1 MNQDQALTRL
11 RAIADEV
18 REYQG
23 TEQMNLVTRL
33 CASLAEIYRHE
44 LVSVPVDQLEFRQA
58 LAQQMEHLEKF
69 LSGGNEDPR
78 I

>member
-1 MNQDQALTRL
+1 MNQDQALEQL

-18 REYQG
+18 REYNG
-23 TEQMNLVTRL
+23 TEQMRLITRL
-33 CASLAEIYRHE
+33 CASMAELYRYE
-44 LVSVPVDQLEFRQA
+44 LVTVPVEELPFRQA
-58 LAQQMEHLEKF
+58 LARQMEHLEKF